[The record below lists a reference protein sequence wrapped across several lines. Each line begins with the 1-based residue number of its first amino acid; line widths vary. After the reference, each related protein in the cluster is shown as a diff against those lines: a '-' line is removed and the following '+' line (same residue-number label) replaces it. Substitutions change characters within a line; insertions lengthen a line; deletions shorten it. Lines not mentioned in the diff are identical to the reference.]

1 MEQVLQHTVKMGGG
15 VAGETGREGEGEE
28 GIGITYK

>member
-1 MEQVLQHTVKMGGG
+1 MEQVLQHTVKMGG